1 MNITLPDGSIR
12 ELAQGST
19 GLDLANDIGPGL
31 AKAAVA
37 VVVNGSQMDLC
48 DPIETDS
55 EVSIITINSDDG
67 LEIMR
72 HTLTAQVLARAIKN
86 LYPTAKLAIGPTI
99 EDGFYYD
106 FATKTAISSDDLPK
120 IENEMRN
127 IIASGDLINK
137 SLNTKKEAIKAF
149 KSKKEEYK
157 IAIINE
163 SEQADNFQIY
173 QQGDSDFID
182 LCRGPHLPSLKHIGA
197 FKLTKVAGAYWRGK
211 SENEM
216 LTRIYGTAWNNDK
229 DLAAYL
235 NRMEEAEK
243 RDHRKLGKEMDLF
256 HFQDEAPGMVFW
268 HPNGWTIYRELQNFV
283 RKRLVDNGYVEI
295 NTPQVID
302 RKLWEASGLW
312 DNYRV
317 NMFITE
323 IDEEHA
329 NEKRINAL
337 KPMNCPGHVQIYNQ
351 GIKSY
356 RDLPLKFAEFGSCH
370 RYEPSGTMHG
380 LMRVRAFT
388 QDDGHIFC
396 TENQIESE
404 TGLFIKFLSSVYADL
419 GFKSFDIKLSTRPEM
434 RVGSDE
440 IWDKAELA
448 LETAI
453 KNLGYPY
460 KIDEG
465 DGAFYGPKLD
475 FVLTDAIGRDWQCGT
490 FQLDFNLAERLDA
503 EYVGEDGKKHIPVMI
518 HRAILGS
525 FERFIGI
532 LIENYA
538 GKLPLWLAPRQ
549 VVIASITSDV
559 NSYVNEVASLL
570 KEMNV
575 RVETDTRNEKIS
587 YKVREHSASKVP
599 VIMVIGKKEMEE
611 KTISIRRLG
620 SSENTSFSLNDIVE
634 QIAQECKDSSNAQEL

>member
-86 LYPTAKLAIGPTI
+86 LYPTSKLAIGPTI

-106 FATKTAISSDDLPK
+106 FATKTTISSDDLPK

-302 RKLWEASGLW
+302 RKLWEASGHW
-312 DNYRV
+312 DKYRE

-611 KTISIRRLG
+611 RTISIRRLG

-634 QIAQECKDSSNAQEL
+634 QIAQESKDSYSA

>member
-137 SLNTKKEAIKAF
+137 SLNTKKDAIKAF

-302 RKLWEASGLW
+302 RKLWEASGHW
-312 DNYRV
+312 DKYRE

-611 KTISIRRLG
+611 RTISIRRLG
-620 SSENTSFSLNDIVE
+620 SNENTSYSLNDIVE
-634 QIAQECKDSSNAQEL
+634 QIAQESKDSYSA

>member
-1 MNITLPDGSIR
+1 
-12 ELAQGST
+12 
-19 GLDLANDIGPGL
+19 
-31 AKAAVA
+31 
-37 VVVNGSQMDLC
+37 
-48 DPIETDS
+48 
-55 EVSIITINSDDG
+55 
-67 LEIMR
+67 MR

-106 FATKTAISSDDLPK
+106 FATETAISSDDLPK

-163 SEQADNFQIY
+163 SEQADDFQIY

-182 LCRGPHLPSLKHIGA
+182 LCRGPHLPSLEHIGA

-302 RKLWEASGLW
+302 RKLWEASGHW
-312 DNYRV
+312 DKYRE

-337 KPMNCPGHVQIYNQ
+337 KPMNLSLI
-351 GIKSY
+351 
-356 RDLPLKFAEFGSCH
+356 
-370 RYEPSGTMHG
+370 
-380 LMRVRAFT
+380 
-388 QDDGHIFC
+388 HI
-396 TENQIESE
+396 
-404 TGLFIKFLSSVYADL
+404 
-419 GFKSFDIKLSTRPEM
+419 
-434 RVGSDE
+434 
-440 IWDKAELA
+440 
-448 LETAI
+448 
-453 KNLGYPY
+453 
-460 KIDEG
+460 
-465 DGAFYGPKLD
+465 
-475 FVLTDAIGRDWQCGT
+475 
-490 FQLDFNLAERLDA
+490 
-503 EYVGEDGKKHIPVMI
+503 
-518 HRAILGS
+518 
-525 FERFIGI
+525 
-532 LIENYA
+532 
-538 GKLPLWLAPRQ
+538 
-549 VVIASITSDV
+549 
-559 NSYVNEVASLL
+559 
-570 KEMNV
+570 
-575 RVETDTRNEKIS
+575 
-587 YKVREHSASKVP
+587 
-599 VIMVIGKKEMEE
+599 
-611 KTISIRRLG
+611 
-620 SSENTSFSLNDIVE
+620 
-634 QIAQECKDSSNAQEL
+634 

>member
-86 LYPTAKLAIGPTI
+86 LYPTAKLAIGPTV

-137 SLNTKKEAIKAF
+137 SLNTKKDAIKAF

-302 RKLWEASGLW
+302 RKLWEASGHW
-312 DNYRV
+312 DKYRE

-396 TENQIESE
+396 TEDQIESE

-611 KTISIRRLG
+611 RTISIRRLG

-634 QIAQECKDSSNAQEL
+634 QIAQESKDSYSA